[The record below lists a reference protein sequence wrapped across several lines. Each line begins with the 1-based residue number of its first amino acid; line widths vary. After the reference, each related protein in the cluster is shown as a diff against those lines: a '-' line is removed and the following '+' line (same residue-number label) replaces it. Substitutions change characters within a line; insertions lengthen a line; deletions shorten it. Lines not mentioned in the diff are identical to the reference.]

1 MADAYLESRVRIEL
15 ENLSFV
21 ITVSEAEELLGQLQ
35 DVLPG
40 SGDVVHNTGG
50 SFGFGTIPHDND
62 RDNDE

>member
-1 MADAYLESRVRIEL
+1 MVEAYVESRVRIEL

-21 ITVSEAEELLGQLQ
+21 ITVSEAEDLFDQLQ
-35 DVLPG
+35 DALPDRG
-40 SGDVVHNTGG
+40 EVTRNNGG